1 MTEPS
6 TTRRGVLSVAGATL
20 LAGCS
25 ALDSRIDDDDEEIS
39 VLRLREVVPESADDP
54 IVVEGLPVEIEQAH
68 LAASAQRVDDRLADL
83 PIPFGPES
91 VPNGHIRRRLTE
103 AAEEATDRVAEAR
116 TAPSRLVALDRLQW
130 ARSEARYA
138 AAGWAFVDRGLT
150 EADLRNER
158 QAIVDEADS
167 FDSEFAYLG
176 SDPVTAALV
185 YGQAERLLDSVL
197 GDRYTPDPGEMSQLL
212 AVAEWGDH
220 VESVRVQLD
229 DARYLYDQYQSTL
242 PEDAG
247 SVDETLSAAT
257 ETLRTD
263 IQRRQKDIP
272 PEPDG
277 DDRLRWRLWDEIHND
292 ADVSTEQVYDPIGP
306 ASGLLAATEGLTA
319 LLAADRLGDRFD
331 DGETLGAETAADV
344 RDARSAA
351 VDAITSALDESPRD
365 DLARPMLADAAR
377 AVRFADDR
385 LVEFDRDVRPSRLD
399 HPLVEYTAATLRAR
413 GVPAACETVLDA
425 LDT

>member
-1 MTEPS
+1 MTDPS
-6 TTRRGVLSVAGATL
+6 TTRRGVLTVAGATL

-25 ALDSRIDDDDEEIS
+25 ALDGDRNNEDETIS
-39 VLRLREVVPESADDP
+39 ALRLREIVPDDAADP
-54 IVVEGLPVEIEQAH
+54 IVADTLPIDIEQST
-68 LAASAQRVDDRLADL
+68 LAASAQRVDELLADL

-91 VPNGHIRRRLTE
+91 VPNGHIRQRLTE
-103 AAEEATDRVAEAR
+103 AASEATDHVAAAR
-116 TAPSRLVALDRLQW
+116 TAPSRLVALTELRH

-150 EADLRNER
+150 EAELRSEL
-158 QAIVDEADS
+158 QEIVGEAES
-167 FDSEFAYLG
+167 FRTDFAYSG

-197 GDRYTPDPGEMSQLL
+197 EDGRTPNNWESSRLL
-212 AVAEWGDH
+212 TVAAWGDH
-220 VESVRVQLD
+220 VESARTQLD
-229 DARYLYDQYQSTL
+229 DARYLYDRYQSTL
-242 PEDAG
+242 PDDAG

-277 DDRLRWRLWDEIHND
+277 DDRLRWRLWDDLRDD
-292 ADVSTEQVYDPIGP
+292 ADVNTERVYDPIGP

-331 DGETLGAETAADV
+331 EGIDRPETTADV
-344 RDARSAA
+344 RAARTAA
-351 VDAITSALDESPRD
+351 VDAITTALDESPRA
-365 DLARPMLADAAR
+365 DLSRPMLADAAR
-377 AVRFADDR
+377 SVSFADDR
-385 LVEFDRDVRPSRLD
+385 LRQSSGDVRSAQLD
-399 HPLVEYTAATLRAR
+399 HPIVEYTAATLRAR
-413 GVPAACETVLDA
+413 SVPAACETVLDA
-425 LDT
+425 LDS